1 MIRLLLLSNVALF
14 FVGCCCVSKSGTTSE
29 PDDATVLNAWFEELD
44 RENFALHD
52 ILLEALVYSRQS
64 GKVVFVRRVEVP
76 NTEEPQRL
84 YRLSF
89 DRGGADNIVGVNF
102 ATREFLFD
110 HFLPSD
116 GPTLNQI
123 RQQVR
128 DRGRI
133 RQIKKDLGIFGIR

>member
-1 MIRLLLLSNVALF
+1 MFRLLMLSILAAF
-14 FVGCCCVSKSGTTSE
+14 FAGCCCLSKSTSTE

-64 GKVVFVRRVEVP
+64 GKVVFVRRVEVQGA
-76 NTEEPQRL
+76 EEPPRL

-89 DRGGADNIVGVNF
+89 DRGGADNIVGVNH

-116 GPTLNQI
+116 GPTLNQV
-123 RQQVR
+123 RQKVR
-128 DRGRI
+128 DAARI
-133 RQIKKDLGIFGIR
+133 RQIKKDLKIFGIK